1 MASSQMSIL
10 LLALLTLTA
19 STSAIPTIYDIV
31 NQFGFPSGI
40 LPDSVTS
47 YSTTPSDGDSFTFT
61 VYLKNPCYVKYDYL
75 VHFDSEISGKISSGK
90 ITELK
95 GLKAQSFWFWLTIDE
110 MKIDGSSLQFTLGLV
125 TVKSDI
131 ALFVPIP
138 TCKDKALAACD
149 HSTKLISQLP
159 INAGEIDKVI
169 ME

>member
-1 MASSQMSIL
+1 MASSQMSLL

-19 STSAIPTIYDIV
+19 STTAIPTIFDII

-47 YSTTPSDGDSFTFT
+47 YSTSPADGDSFTFT

-75 VHFDSEISGKISSGK
+75 VHFDSEISGTISAGK
-90 ITELK
+90 ITQLK
-95 GLKAQSFWFWLTIDE
+95 GLKAQNFWFWLTVDE
-110 MKIDGSSLQFTLGLV
+110 IKVDGSSLQFTLGLIS
-125 TVKSDI
+125 VKSDI
-131 ALFVPIP
+131 SLFVAIP

-159 INAGEIDKVI
+159 LKAEEIETV
-169 ME
+169 E